1 VKGRF
6 TIYRENNKNQLYLQM
21 NNLRAKDKAM
31 YYCARGTVRR
41 LQVSPDINLPA
52 VLFIISGPVL
62 QQVRHDKMVL

>member
-1 VKGRF
+1 
-6 TIYRENNKNQLYLQM
+6 M